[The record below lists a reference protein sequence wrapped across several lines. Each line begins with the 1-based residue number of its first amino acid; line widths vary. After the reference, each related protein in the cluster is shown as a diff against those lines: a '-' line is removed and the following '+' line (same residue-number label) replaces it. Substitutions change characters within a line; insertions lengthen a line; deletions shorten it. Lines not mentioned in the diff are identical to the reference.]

1 MNVIVICL
9 DTLRWDF
16 LGYNGN
22 DWIQTSA
29 IDSFANRAIVFD
41 RAYCTSFPTVPM
53 RTDCFTGNTNWPRYG
68 WKPLGEN
75 EVTLPQ
81 CLREAGYYT
90 GLILDTANMIGAKF
104 PRDFDEYELIK
115 KPVDDGVKPEDIEF
129 PFPRENARLS

>member
-22 DWIQTSA
+22 DWMRTPE

-68 WKPLGEN
+68 
-75 EVTLPQ
+75 
-81 CLREAGYYT
+81 
-90 GLILDTANMIGAKF
+90 
-104 PRDFDEYELIK
+104 
-115 KPVDDGVKPEDIEF
+115 
-129 PFPRENARLS
+129 